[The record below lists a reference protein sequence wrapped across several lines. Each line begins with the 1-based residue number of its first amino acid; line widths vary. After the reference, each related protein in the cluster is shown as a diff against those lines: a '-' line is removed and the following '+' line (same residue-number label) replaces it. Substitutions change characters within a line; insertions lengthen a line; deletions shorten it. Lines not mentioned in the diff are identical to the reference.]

1 MKKPRITIVGTGF
14 IGGSIGLALHQ
25 TETDFEIVG
34 HDREHGIA
42 RKAQKIGAV
51 DKANWNL
58 VSACEGADLIVIATP
73 VGAIKDTLTAVGSYL
88 KPGCLITD
96 TASIKAQV
104 MEWAEEILPKEVNF
118 VGGDPIVPST
128 SAVLSLSKGSGHGSD
143 VGIAEGI
150 DAARADLFSG
160 AIYCLMPSA
169 GAASDAVRLASD
181 FVRLLGAK
189 PYFLDPLEHDGLMA
203 GIDHLPFVLSAAL
216 LGITTESVSW
226 QEMYKLAGG
235 AFESATR
242 FVSTD
247 PGIYRDACLVNG
259 ENIVRWI
266 DACSRRLGELKETI
280 LAEDTEKLE
289 QVFEGAM
296 IARQRWLKA
305 REEGG
310 WEVQQSP
317 EIPTATSFMGQLF
330 GLGGLSRRRRPEPVE
345 GKKQD

>member
-25 TETDFEIVG
+25 AEADFEIVG
-34 HDREHGIA
+34 HDREHAVA
-42 RKAQKIGAV
+42 RKAKKLGAV
-51 DKANWNL
+51 DKADWNL

-73 VGAIKDTLTAVGSYL
+73 VGAIKDTLTAVGPYL
-88 KPGCLITD
+88 EPGCLVTD

-104 MEWAEEILPKEVNF
+104 IQWAEEILPKEVNF

-128 SAVLSLSKGSGHGSD
+128 GPSSSSGGTSGHSSD
-143 VGIAEGI
+143 VGTAGGI
-150 DAARADLFSG
+150 EAARADLFSG
-160 AIYCLMPSA
+160 TIYCLMPSA

-181 FVRLLGAK
+181 FVHLLGAK

-216 LGITTESVSW
+216 LGITTESASW

-235 AFESATR
+235 AFEMSTR

-247 PGIYRDACLVNG
+247 PSTYRDACLVNG

-266 DACSRRLGELKETI
+266 DACSQRLGELKEII
-280 LAEDTEKLE
+280 LAEDAEKLE

-296 IARQRWLKA
+296 IARQRWLRA
-305 REEGG
+305 RERGS
-310 WEVQQSP
+310 WEEEPS
-317 EIPTATSFMGQLF
+317 EIPTMTSFMGRLF
-330 GLGGLSRRRRPEPVE
+330 GLGKLGRRE
-345 GKKQD
+345 KQD

>member
-25 TETDFEIVG
+25 TEADFEIVG
-34 HDREHGIA
+34 HDREHGVA
-42 RKAQKIGAV
+42 RKAKKIGAV

-73 VGAIKDTLTAVGSYL
+73 VGAIKDTLRAVGPYL
-88 KPGCLITD
+88 KPGCLVTD

-104 MEWAEEILPKEVNF
+104 IQWAEEILPKEANF
-118 VGGDPIVPST
+118 VGGDPIV
-128 SAVLSLSKGSGHGSD
+128 SD
-143 VGIAEGI
+143 VGATAAGHPSGGI
-150 DAARADLFSG
+150 DSARADLFSG

-189 PYFLDPLEHDGLMA
+189 PYFLDPFEHDGLMA

-216 LGITTESVSW
+216 LGITTESASW
-226 QEMYKLAGG
+226 QEMNKLAGG

-247 PGIYRDACLVNG
+247 PNTYRDACLVNG

-280 LAEDTEKLE
+280 LAEDAENLE

-305 REEGG
+305 REGGG
-310 WEVQQSP
+310 WEEEPS
-317 EIPTATSFMGQLF
+317 EIPTMTSFVGQLF
-330 GLGGLSRRRRPEPVE
+330 GLGKLGRR
-345 GKKQD
+345 KKQD

>member
-1 MKKPRITIVGTGF
+1 MTKPRITIVGTGF

-25 TETDFEIVG
+25 AEADFEVVG
-34 HDREHGIA
+34 HDREHALA
-42 RKAQKIGAV
+42 RKAKKLGAV
-51 DKANWNL
+51 DKADWNL

-73 VGAIKDTLTAVGSYL
+73 VGAIKDTLTAVGPYL

-104 MEWAEEILPKEVNF
+104 IQWAEEILPKEVNF

-128 SAVLSLSKGSGHGSD
+128 GSGHGSD
-143 VGIAEGI
+143 VGATAASHPSGGI

-160 AIYCLMPSA
+160 AIYCLMPSP

-203 GIDHLPFVLSAAL
+203 GIDHLPFVLSTAL
-216 LGITTESVSW
+216 LGITTEGASW
-226 QEMYKLAGG
+226 QEMRKLAGG

-247 PGIYRDACLVNG
+247 PSTYRDACLVNG

-280 LAEDTEKLE
+280 LAEDAEKLE
-289 QVFEGAM
+289 QVFEAAV
-296 IARQRWLKA
+296 IARQRWLRA
-305 REEGG
+305 REGG
-310 WEVQQSP
+310 DLEEEPS
-317 EIPTATSFMGQLF
+317 EIPTMTSFVGQLF
-330 GLGGLSRRRRPEPVE
+330 GLGKLGRR
-345 GKKQD
+345 KKQG

>member
-14 IGGSIGLALHQ
+14 IGGSIGLALHK
-25 TETDFEIVG
+25 TEADFEIVG
-34 HDREHGIA
+34 HDREHGAA

-73 VGAIKDTLTAVGSYL
+73 VGAIKDTLTAVSPYL

-118 VGGDPIVPST
+118 VGGDPIV
-128 SAVLSLSKGSGHGSD
+128 GD
-143 VGIAEGI
+143 VGATGAGHLSGGI
-150 DAARADLFSG
+150 DAARADLFSE
-160 AIYCLMPSA
+160 AIYCLTPSA

-203 GIDHLPFVLSAAL
+203 GVDHLPFVLSAAL
-216 LGITTESVSW
+216 LGIATESASW
-226 QEMYKLAGG
+226 KEMYKLAGG

-242 FVSTD
+242 FVSAD
-247 PGIYRDACLVNG
+247 PTTYRDACLVNS

-266 DACSRRLGELKETI
+266 DTCSRRLGELRETI
-280 LAEDTEKLE
+280 LAGDTEKLE
-289 QVFEGAM
+289 QIFEEALV
-296 IARQRWLKA
+296 ARQKWLRA
-305 REEGG
+305 REEGS

-317 EIPTATSFMGQLF
+317 EIPTATSFVGQLF
-330 GLGGLSRRRRPEPVE
+330 GLGGLGRRRRPEPVE